1 MISLRSMRRHRGY
14 MTEVLNLDEF
24 RELSLKGLDRKVG
37 LNGAPRKLVFT
48 VHRSQWG
55 RAKWE
60 ALAAR

>member
-1 MISLRSMRRHRGY
+1 